1 MASDST
7 NALFLV
13 EGLCSDFTPLL
24 PFAGSPLQ
32 DGVSLCLWGMFV
44 MMEKALPC
52 DETLKLSGEKREILK
67 PHSRFLLSG
76 HCWAP
81 CVLM

>member
-7 NALFLV
+7 NARFLV
-13 EGLCSDFTPLL
+13 EGLCSDFTPLR
-24 PFAGSPLQ
+24 PIAGSPLQ

-52 DETLKLSGEKREILK
+52 DETLKWGEERNSE
-67 PHSRFLLSG
+67 
-76 HCWAP
+76 AA
-81 CVLM
+81 